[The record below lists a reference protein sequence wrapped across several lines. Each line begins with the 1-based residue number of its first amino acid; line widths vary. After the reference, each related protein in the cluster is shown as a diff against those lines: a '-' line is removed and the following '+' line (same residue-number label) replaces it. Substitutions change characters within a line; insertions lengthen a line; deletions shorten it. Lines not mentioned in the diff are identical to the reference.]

1 MLEPDSMTDLWDW
14 AVRAYAADGVQAAC
28 LDLQDSAD
36 QDVPLLLWAA
46 WCARTGR
53 PLDAETLEAA
63 VDLTRA
69 WRDQAIAPLRAVRQ
83 RLKIRH
89 PDLDDT
95 AREAVRSQVKAA
107 ELAAEKA
114 LLQGLADQ
122 SPPPAVAAHDVLTA
136 LAATS
141 RAWSPRVPR
150 ALLQTL
156 AERLPA

>member
-1 MLEPDSMTDLWDW
+1 MSDLWEW
-14 AVRAYAADGVQAAC
+14 AVRAYAAEGVQAAC

-53 PLDAETLEAA
+53 PLDSETLEAA

-69 WRDQAIAPLRAVRQ
+69 WREQAIAPLRALRQ
-83 RLKIRH
+83 RLKLRH
-89 PDLDDT
+89 PDLEDT
-95 AREAVRSQVKAA
+95 AREAVRTEVKAA
-107 ELAAEKA
+107 ELAAERA

-122 SPPPAVAAHDVLTA
+122 SPPAGDAPGDLMTA